1 MFHNDIVWLQPF
13 TEERKIKSKLYRKQH
28 KANSSKNA
36 RSLDFDDTL
45 SEVTY
50 TLKERYQKIS

>member
-1 MFHNDIVWLQPF
+1 MFHRNIVWLPLF
-13 TEERKIKSKLYRKQH
+13 TEEKKNITLKLYRKQN
-28 KANSSKNA
+28 KSYSSKNA

-50 TLKERYQKIS
+50 TIKER